1 MKAVPSFALLTLCS
15 SLILGQSQ
23 AYSQAVTRMEDE
35 QLLAYRRAVAP
46 YVAKARATYPAAK
59 RRFLAGLPPG
69 HTFSVMVRLQ
79 AIDHAKKE
87 VQQADIFVD
96 VHTIK
101 NGKVYGRINSPMP
114 IAGYKRGDS
123 ISLPESDVIN
133 WLIAR
138 PDGSE
143 EGNYVGRFLD
153 HYKPK

>member
-1 MKAVPSFALLTLCS
+1 MRAIYLIASLAICS
-15 SLILGQSQ
+15 SSAFAQSS
-23 AYSQAVTRMEDE
+23 ASSRDAVRMEDE

-46 YVAKARATYPAAK
+46 YVAKARATYPSAK

-96 VHTIK
+96 VRTIK

-114 IAGYKRGDS
+114 
-123 ISLPESDVIN
+123 
-133 WLIAR
+133 
-138 PDGSE
+138 
-143 EGNYVGRFLD
+143 
-153 HYKPK
+153 